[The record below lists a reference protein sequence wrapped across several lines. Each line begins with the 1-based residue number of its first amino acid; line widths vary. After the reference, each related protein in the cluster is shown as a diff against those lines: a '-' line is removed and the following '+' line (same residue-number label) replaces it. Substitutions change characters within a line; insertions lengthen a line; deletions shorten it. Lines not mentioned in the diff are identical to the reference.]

1 MRIILPLTA
10 LVLALC
16 ACTTKANRTQPADVP
31 KPLQT
36 DNSYSELRKGRYGD
50 LVDQLYADLVK
61 QSTDL
66 KQLDARLEDLDEQKR
81 DSTAAYS
88 KFDQQNESYY
98 DAAQRRAGA
107 IGDSVLRT
115 QVLAIVKQSSQ
126 RYSGITSRN
135 ESLQSTLNEKTRA
148 IEDSHE
154 ALKVLLTLP
163 VMQQYQKEHL
173 PSTKSMEDLL
183 REMEELKKEVD
194 ALKKKH
200 GVQ

>member
-1 MRIILPLTA
+1 MRTTLLFTA
-10 LVLALC
+10 LVLALA
-16 ACTTKANRTQPADVP
+16 ACTTKANRTHPAEVS
-31 KPLQT
+31 KPL
-36 DNSYSELRKGRYGD
+36 DNSYSEIRKGRYSD

-61 QSTDL
+61 QSADL
-66 KQLDARLEDLDEQKR
+66 KQLDARLNNVDEQR
-81 DSTAAYS
+81 SDSTAAYTE
-88 KFDQQNESYY
+88 FNRQNDNYY
-98 DAAQRRAGA
+98 TAAERHTGTIR
-107 IGDSVLRT
+107 DSVLRA

-126 RYSGITSRN
+126 RYRQATARHQ
-135 ESLQSTLNEKTRA
+135 SLLSSIAEKVRT

-163 VMQQYQKEHL
+163 VIQQYQKDAR

-183 REMEELKKEVD
+183 RELEGLKKEVD

>member
-1 MRIILPLTA
+1 MRTILPLTA
-10 LVLALC
+10 LVLALT
-16 ACTTKANRTQPADVP
+16 ACTTKANRTQPAEVP

-61 QSTDL
+61 QSADL
-66 KQLDARLEDLDEQKR
+66 KQLDTRLELLDEQTR

-88 KFDQQNESYY
+88 TFDRQNESYY

-126 RYSGITSRN
+126 RYSRITSRHKD
-135 ESLQSTLNEKTRA
+135 LQSSLNEKARA
-148 IEDSHE
+148 IEEGHE

-183 REMEELKKEVD
+183 REMDALKKEVN

-200 GVQ
+200 GGQ